1 MKFADYIYD
10 SSKKFKDLLNESKI
24 PEFIYDYYPF
34 YAAEKM
40 PETLKITRYDLTDE
54 GEDVLAGRADI
65 MDYADGDTL
74 LLDFVELKSNLL
86 TIRVYYKEN
95 EPCDITLKSNIR
107 GVTDEDLENYWKIAK
122 KVAIDK
128 GTGKGTLAQLFTEIN
143 YFHGLNEVR

>member
-1 MKFADYIYD
+1 
-10 SSKKFKDLLNESKI
+10 
-24 PEFIYDYYPF
+24 
-34 YAAEKM
+34 M

-54 GEDVLAGRADI
+54 GEDVLAGRANI

-86 TIRVYYKEN
+86 TICVYYKEN

-107 GVTDEDLENYWKIAK
+107 GVTDKDLENYWKIAK

-128 GTGKGTLAQLFTEIN
+128 GTGKGSLAQLFEEIN
-143 YFHGLNEVR
+143 YFHELYEVR

>member
-10 SSKKFKDLLNESKI
+10 TPKKNQRPLNESKI

-54 GEDVLAGRADI
+54 GEDVLEGRANI
-65 MDYADGDTL
+65 MDYAYGDTL

-86 TIRVYYKEN
+86 TICVYYKEY

-107 GVTDEDLENYWKIAK
+107 GATNKDLENYWKIAK
-122 KVAIDK
+122 KVVIDK
-128 GTGKGTLAQLFTEIN
+128 GTGKGTLDQLFTEIN
-143 YFHGLNEVR
+143 YFHDLNDVR

>member
-1 MKFADYIYD
+1 MKFTNYIYD
-10 SSKKFKDLLNESKI
+10 SPKKTQRPLNESKI
-24 PEFIYDYYPF
+24 SEFIYDYYPF

-40 PETLKITRYDLTDE
+40 PKTLKITRYALTDE

-65 MDYADGDTL
+65 MDYADDDTL

-86 TIRVYYKEN
+86 TICVYYKKN
-95 EPCDITLKSNIR
+95 GPCGIILKSNIR

-128 GTGKGTLAQLFTEIN
+128 VIGKGTLAQLFTEIN
-143 YFHGLNEVR
+143 YFHELNEVR